1 MNQIIIFT
9 ALKDHINSDVW
20 EILKTSVASVD
31 NSIVRKEEIWSL
43 DIYVGNTKKYKL
55 SYNL

>member
-1 MNQIIIFT
+1 MNQIIIFA
-9 ALKDHINSDVW
+9 ALKHHINSDVW
-20 EILKTSVASVD
+20 EILRTSVASVD